1 MTRTTPLRLTIL
13 HFSHRF
19 FTDGLTFIFPLS
31 TYATQYN
38 FKETSSTQDQSRVN
52 ICASPSITAIVC
64 SK

>member
-13 HFSHRF
+13 HFSQRF
-19 FTDGLTFIFPLS
+19 FTDGLTFIFPPS
-31 TYATQYN
+31 PYTTQYN
-38 FKETSSTQDQSRVN
+38 FKKPNPTQDQNRVN